1 MPNLTIHHPHD
12 GFFKHALSK
21 LTVAK
26 DLLRAHLSPS
36 ITQRIQWDSLK
47 LSNKS
52 YTDDK
57 LAQLHSDVVYA
68 CQIDKKS
75 SYIYILLEQQ
85 TTPDPLLPFRFLQY
99 NVAMLAEHLAQ
110 SKEGKQKAKLPII
123 LNLCLYSG
131 KKTPYPYS
139 VDIYDCFTDP
149 ALAKAKMF
157 QPLSLIDLGQLSEEE
172 LKKHGTADLMELLIK
187 QSREK
192 TFLTWM
198 QEHPEEII
206 KLLGSLYGISGIHYI
221 LANERDH
228 LPNQIIDAIIAIAP
242 HKKEYIM
249 TAAQQLRQEGI
260 REGRQ
265 EGIQKGRQ
273 EGMYTKT
280 LDIAKNMLSTLHLDM
295 KTVSEATGLSEQ
307 ELIKLQEEGKG
318 GKLVS

>member
-1 MPNLTIHHPHD
+1 LC
-12 GFFKHALSK
+12 K
-21 LTVAK
+21 L
-26 DLLRAHLSPS
+26 RGIFHLKQWGEEFGDIS
-36 ITQRIQWDSLK
+36 QRIQWDSLK

-57 LAQLHSDVVYA
+57 LSQLHSDVVYA
-68 CQIDKKS
+68 CQIDGKS
-75 SYIYILLEQQ
+75 SYIYILMEQQ

-99 NVAMLAEHLAQ
+99 NVAMLTEHLSQ
-110 SKEGKQKAKLPII
+110 SKEGKQKEKLPII

-139 VDIYDCFTDP
+139 VDIYDCFADP

-172 LKKHGTADLMELLIK
+172 LKRHGTADLMELLIK

-206 KLLGSLYGISGIHYI
+206 KLSESLYGISGIHYI

-265 EGIQKGRQ
+265 EGMKQ
-273 EGMYTKT
+273 EK
-280 LDIAKNMLSTLHLDM
+280 LHIARNMLSTLHLDM
-295 KTVSEATGLSEQ
+295 KTVSEVTGLSEE
-307 ELIKLQEEGKG
+307 ELMKLQEELSK
-318 GKLVS
+318 